1 MQWPFIRKYMVY
13 AIALGA
19 LFAVAEYYI
28 RKWTGDDP
36 QLFVPLIIR
45 AVAAAILISLLAA
58 LFEIFFKERFRKRT
72 FAYLVLGRS
81 VFYALAISASLA
93 IVNGFWHMYE
103 QGLGFW
109 AGVVDYIDD
118 PSYPVNLITIFGAL
132 LLVLAIFQTHS
143 LHRKGE
149 LWKFI
154 TGRYHRPQEVE
165 RLFCFVDLK
174 GSTTIGEKLGHLR
187 YGYFLQDYYSDITD
201 AIRSTDAEIYQ
212 YVGDE
217 IILSWSLQD
226 GRKNH
231 NALRC
236 FPMMKEIINELAQ
249 KYDEKY
255 GFRPEFRGGL
265 HGGTVVVTWVGE
277 VRKEIVYAG
286 DVLNTAARIQEE
298 CKRLGKDFLVSG
310 AALTYLRASN
320 GFDAVLE
327 KEMIPRGK
335 EEKVKIYSLS
345 HPVS

>member
-1 MQWPFIRKYMVY
+1 MK
-13 AIALGA
+13 
-19 LFAVAEYYI
+19 
-28 RKWTGDDP
+28 
-36 QLFVPLIIR
+36 
-45 AVAAAILISLLAA
+45 
-58 LFEIFFKERFRKRT
+58 
-72 FAYLVLGRS
+72 
-81 VFYALAISASLA
+81 
-93 IVNGFWHMYE
+93 
-103 QGLGFW
+103 
-109 AGVVDYIDD
+109 
-118 PSYPVNLITIFGAL
+118 
-132 LLVLAIFQTHS
+132 
-143 LHRKGE
+143 
-149 LWKFI
+149 
-154 TGRYHRPQEVE
+154 
-165 RLFCFVDLK
+165 
-174 GSTTIGEKLGHLR
+174 KLGHLR